1 LGGARPTR
9 DLGISGASMILHS
22 PIGNFTSRALVALTL
37 LCAAFAAQAQTS
49 NVNNLPPCPRPDFSK
64 NTDSERFAKFHNCWG
79 RYRVELN
86 KENKGDI
93 LEGEWRDGGLFNK
106 GTYSYASG
114 NKYAGEFKDGYF
126 HGQGTYTW
134 NDGNRYVGEFKQG
147 KRSGPGTYFYISG
160 DRHIGEYEDDK
171 PNGIGTYFY
180 LADNANK
187 GDKFIGG
194 YKDGR
199 VSGAGAYRWAN
210 GDEYVGEFKDG
221 FRNGQGIYS
230 FTDGRRQEGFWVNDK
245 FTRETKI
252 DVPLILS
259 RYGLDLD
266 QVQMEP
272 SQSNASALPPCPRP
286 DASKKTDLERFAKW
300 HNCWGR
306 YRIELE
312 KDYKGDVLEGE
323 WRNGLLNGFGSYAYG
338 NGDKYVG
345 DYKDGKPMGQGT
357 YTYANG
363 DRYVGEFKGVKR
375 SGKGIFTFVDGKKME
390 GIWENDKFVREAKVT
405 LPNNANGNARNRD
418 RDEIDRERQQ
428 LAEERRRLDEDKR
441 QREQARATQR
451 LSLQV
456 SHTQPDPEGGFSIT
470 IQANADTA
478 SLKIDGIEEGGRAD
492 GVYQIKRVAR
502 AAQTSNFK
510 IVATDVFGNTD
521 SRIITVSR
529 TLADSSPRFVSLNP
543 ANVRTR
549 PASDAVAIIIG
560 IQNYKRVPKAEF
572 ANEDA
577 RAFYDYAI
585 RALGVRPEHIKLM
598 LDEQADEVEILAAF
612 QNWLPV
618 KVKKSKTD
626 VYVFYSGHGLPG
638 EDGKSLYILP
648 QGADR
653 QFIAKTALNQ
663 QEIIAALQAVKPKSV
678 TMFMDACYSGQIRTG
693 DTLIASARP
702 LALSSTT
709 ASFPSEFT
717 VFTASAP
724 DQIASSSPD
733 LKHGI
738 FSYYL
743 MKGMEG
749 DADENR
755 DGKITAAELQTYI
768 LEMVGKQAMTL
779 NRRQEP
785 QMVGDLGRVLVGR

>member
-1 LGGARPTR
+1 
-9 DLGISGASMILHS
+9 MILHS
-22 PIGNFTSRALVALTL
+22 PIGHFTSRALGALTL

-106 GTYSYASG
+106 GTYSYANG
-114 NKYAGEFKDGYF
+114 NKYVGEFKDGYF

-134 NDGNRYVGEFKQG
+134 NSGNKYVGEFKQG
-147 KRSGPGTYFYISG
+147 KRSGKGTYFYISG
-160 DRHIGEYEDDK
+160 DRHTGEYEDDK
-171 PNGIGTYFY
+171 PNGIGTYLY
-180 LADNANK
+180 LADNPNK
-187 GDKFIGG
+187 GDKYIGG

-221 FRNGQGIYS
+221 LRNGQGIYS
-230 FTDGRRQEGFWVNDK
+230 FIDGRRQEGFWVNDK

-272 SQSNASALPPCPRP
+272 NQSNVSALPPCPRP
-286 DASKKTDLERFAKW
+286 DVSKKTDLERFAKW

-312 KDYKGDVLEGE
+312 KEYKGDVLEGE
-323 WRNGLLNGFGSYAYG
+323 WRNGLLNGFGSYSYG
-338 NGDKYVG
+338 NGDKYAG

-375 SGKGIFTFVDGKKME
+375 NGKGIFTFADGKKME
-390 GIWENDKFVREAKVT
+390 GVWENDKFVREAKVN
-405 LPNNANGNARNRD
+405 LPNNANANVNARNRD

-451 LSLQV
+451 LNLQV

-470 IQANADTA
+470 IQTNADTA

-510 IVATDVFGNTD
+510 IVATDVFGNTE
-521 SRIITVSR
+521 SKTITVSR
-529 TLADSSPRFVSLNP
+529 ALADSSPRFVSLNP

-549 PASDAVAIIIG
+549 PAADAVAIIIG

-585 RALGVRPEHIKLM
+585 RALGVRPENIKLM

>member
-1 LGGARPTR
+1 
-9 DLGISGASMILHS
+9 MILHS

-221 FRNGQGIYS
+221 LRNGQGIYS
-230 FTDGRRQEGFWVNDK
+230 FIDGRRQEGFWVNDK

-585 RALGVRPEHIKLM
+585 RALGVRPENIKLM

>member
-1 LGGARPTR
+1 
-9 DLGISGASMILHS
+9 MILHS
-22 PIGNFTSRALVALTL
+22 SIDHLTNRALFALTL
-37 LCAAFAAQAQTS
+37 VCAAFAAQAQTS

-93 LEGEWRDGGLFNK
+93 LEGEWRNGELFNK
-106 GTYSYASG
+106 GTYSYANG
-114 NKYAGEFKDGYF
+114 NKYVGEFKDGYF
-126 HGQGTYTW
+126 QGQGTYTW

-147 KRSGPGTYFYISG
+147 RRSGQGTYFYISG
-160 DRHIGEYEDDK
+160 DRYIGEYEDDK

-585 RALGVRPEHIKLM
+585 RALGVRPENIKLM

>member
-1 LGGARPTR
+1 
-9 DLGISGASMILHS
+9 MIFHS

-37 LCAAFAAQAQTS
+37 LCAAFAAQSQTG

-93 LEGEWRDGGLFNK
+93 LEGEWRDGELFNK

-114 NKYAGEFKDGYF
+114 NKYVGEFKDGYF

-134 NDGNRYVGEFKQG
+134 NDGNKYVGEFKQG
-147 KRSGPGTYFYISG
+147 KRSGPGTYFYVSG

-187 GDKFIGG
+187 GDKYIGG

-221 FRNGQGIYS
+221 LRNGQGIYS
-230 FTDGRRQEGFWVNDK
+230 FIDGRRQEGFWVNDK

-357 YTYANG
+357 YTHANG
-363 DRYVGEFKGVKR
+363 DRYVGESKGVKR

-405 LPNNANGNARNRD
+405 LPTNANGNARNRD

-470 IQANADTA
+470 IKTNADTA

-585 RALGVRPEHIKLM
+585 RALGVRPENIKLM

>member
-1 LGGARPTR
+1 
-9 DLGISGASMILHS
+9 MILHS
-22 PIGNFTSRALVALTL
+22 SIDHLTNRALFALTL
-37 LCAAFAAQAQTS
+37 VCAAFAAQAQTS

-93 LEGEWRDGGLFNK
+93 LEGEWRNGELFNK
-106 GTYSYASG
+106 GTYSYANG
-114 NKYAGEFKDGYF
+114 NKYVGEFKDGYF
-126 HGQGTYTW
+126 QGQGTYTW

-147 KRSGPGTYFYISG
+147 RRSGQGTYFYISG
-160 DRHIGEYEDDK
+160 DRYIGEYEDDK

-187 GDKFIGG
+187 GDKYIGS

-210 GDEYVGEFKDG
+210 GDDYVGEFKDG
-221 FRNGQGIYS
+221 LRNGQGIYS
-230 FTDGRRQEGFWVNDK
+230 FIDGRRQEGFWVNDK

-259 RYGLDLD
+259 RYGLDLN

-272 SQSNASALPPCPRP
+272 NQTNASGLPSCPRP
-286 DASKKTDLERFAKW
+286 DTSKKTDLERFAKW

-357 YTYANG
+357 YTHANG

-375 SGKGIFTFVDGKKME
+375 NGKGIFTFVDGKKME
-390 GIWENDKFVREAKVT
+390 GIWENDNFVREAKVN
-405 LPNNANGNARNRD
+405 LPNNANVTARSRD
-418 RDEIDRERQQ
+418 RDEIERDRQQ

-456 SHTQPDPEGGFSIT
+456 SHTQPDPEGSFSIT
-470 IQANADTA
+470 IQTNADTA

-492 GVYQIKRVAR
+492 GIYQIKRVAR

-510 IVATDVFGNTD
+510 IVATDIFGNTD
-521 SRIITVSR
+521 SKTITVSR

-543 ANVRTR
+543 ANIRTR
-549 PASDAVAIIIG
+549 PAADAVAIIIG

-585 RALGVRPEHIKLM
+585 RALGVRPENIKLM

-702 LALSSTT
+702 LALSSTS

-733 LKHGI
+733 LKHDI

>member
-1 LGGARPTR
+1 
-9 DLGISGASMILHS
+9 MIFHS

-37 LCAAFAAQAQTS
+37 LCAAFAAQAQIS

-79 RYRVELN
+79 RYRVELT
-86 KENKGDI
+86 KDNKGDI

-114 NKYAGEFKDGYF
+114 NKYVGEFKDGYF

-134 NDGNRYVGEFKQG
+134 NDGNKYVGEFKQG

-221 FRNGQGIYS
+221 LRNGQGIYS
-230 FTDGRRQEGFWVNDK
+230 FIDGRRQEGFWVNDK

-405 LPNNANGNARNRD
+405 LPNNATVNARNRD

-470 IQANADTA
+470 IQTNADTA

-521 SRIITVSR
+521 SKIITVSR

-549 PASDAVAIIIG
+549 PAADAVAIIIG

-585 RALGVRPEHIKLM
+585 RALGVRPENIKLM